1 MQSKYLTIVFDDG
14 PLPFMCEIV
23 DLFNQYGF
31 KAGFAVMGDR
41 INNDTEYML
50 KYAIDNG
57 FQLVGHSQTHPRL
70 ETVTKQQ
77 VIDEMTVPV
86 TAVKNRLG
94 YDMKNWARLPNLCR
108 DENVLQTCKELNLI
122 LLGHGMLC
130 GSDWRNDTTAEI
142 IAKQTL
148 ETACD
153 GAVACMHVKE
163 HTYNALKTIL
173 PELKKQGFKLVTPN
187 ELFKIKEKS
196 DIPFGIHIHNV
207 NDI

>member
-1 MQSKYLTIVFDDG
+1 MQSKYLTVVFDDG

-173 PELKKQGFKLVTPN
+173 PELKKQGFQLVTPN

>member
-1 MQSKYLTIVFDDG
+1 MQSRYLTIVFDDG

-86 TAVKNRLG
+86 VAVKNRLG

>member
-1 MQSKYLTIVFDDG
+1 MY
-14 PLPFMCEIV
+14 EIV

-31 KAGFAVMGDR
+31 KAGFAIMTSR
-41 INNDTEYML
+41 INDSTEYMI
-50 KYAIDNG
+50 KHAIDNG
-57 FQLVGHSQTHPRL
+57 FQLVGHSHSHPRL
-70 ETVTKQQ
+70 ETIPNEQ
-77 VIDEMTVPV
+77 VFKELTEPV
-86 TAVKNRLG
+86 EYVKNRFG
-94 YDMKNWARLPNLCR
+94 YDMSNVARLPNLCR
-108 DENVLQTCKELNLI
+108 DEAVLKICKELNLI

-142 IAKQTL
+142 IAKETL
-148 ETACD
+148 DTACD

-187 ELFKIKEKS
+187 ELLKIKEKS
-196 DIPFGIHIHNV
+196 DIPFGVHIHNV